1 MPTST
6 TKAKTLTPASVEKA
20 MTDAMEKIAQ
30 EMSGTQ
36 FADAVMLIGKLMIKY
51 VKEEISK

>member
-6 TKAKTLTPASVEKA
+6 TKAKTLTPDSVEKA

-30 EMSGTQ
+30 EMSDTQ

>member
-6 TKAKTLTPASVEKA
+6 TKAKTITPVSVEKA

-30 EMSGTQ
+30 EMSDTQ
-36 FADAVMLIGKLMIKY
+36 FADAVKLIGKLMIRY

>member
-1 MPTST
+1 MSTST

-30 EMSGTQ
+30 EMSDTQ

>member
-30 EMSGTQ
+30 EMSDTQ